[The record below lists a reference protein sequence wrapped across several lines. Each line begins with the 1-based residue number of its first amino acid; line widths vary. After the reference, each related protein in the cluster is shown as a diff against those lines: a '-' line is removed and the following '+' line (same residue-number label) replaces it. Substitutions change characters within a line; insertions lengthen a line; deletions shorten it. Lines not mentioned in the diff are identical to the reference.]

1 MSQAA
6 PFALDPQLARDTHDI
21 GGLGL
26 SRALLMNDRRFPWLI
41 LVPQRPGLVE
51 LIDLD
56 PAGRAALLEEITR
69 ASRALRSELAP
80 HKLNVAALGN
90 MVRQLHVHVI
100 ARFHGDAAWPRP
112 VWGVGTADPYGEDE
126 LEAMSARLRQALQI

>member
-1 MSQAA
+1 MANDAFQ
-6 PFALDPQLARDTHDI
+6 LDPQLERDTHEL
-21 GGLGL
+21 GSLGL

-56 PAGRAALLEEITR
+56 PPERSMLLAEI
-69 ASRALRSELAP
+69 SRACEALRAEFAP

-90 MVRQLHVHVI
+90 VVRQLHVHVI
-100 ARFHGDAAWPRP
+100 ARFTSDAAWAKP
-112 VWGVGTADPYGEDE
+112 VWGVGATEPY
-126 LEAMSARLRQALQI
+126 EAEEITLTRDRLCRALHF

>member
-1 MSQAA
+1 MTQAT
-6 PFALDPQLARDTHDI
+6 PFELDPQLARDTHEL
-21 GGLGL
+21 GGLGS

-56 PAGRAALLEEITR
+56 PVGRAALIEEIAR
-69 ASRALRSELAP
+69 ASEALRGEFAP

-100 ARFHGDAAWPRP
+100 ARFRSDVAWPKP
-112 VWGVGTADPYGEDE
+112 VWGVGSAEPYGADE
-126 LEAMSARLRQALQI
+126 LKATTERLRRALQI